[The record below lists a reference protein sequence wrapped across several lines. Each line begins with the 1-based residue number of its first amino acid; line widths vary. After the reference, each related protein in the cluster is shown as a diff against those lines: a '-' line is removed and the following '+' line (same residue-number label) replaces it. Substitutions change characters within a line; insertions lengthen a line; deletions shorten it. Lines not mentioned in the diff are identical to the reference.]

1 MQKRAPSARAVL
13 LPLAIGMA
21 GVAAFPAAAAACS
34 TPVITN
40 LNYYITSSCPPE
52 DSTLSANKTILDLG
66 SRLLERMGNAATWG
80 NAGAQQQNPGG
91 GGAPQQTAPRF
102 RAYGEA
108 YGLSSRTDT
117 QGIFAGDRRTTYG
130 GVGGFGYAVLPNFTV
145 GLSIDQSRTAIDV
158 PDAFMSAR
166 VDLTQFG
173 VNGVYT
179 QGPWTFVL
187 AGVHGVG
194 RINSSRVSFGP
205 TPAVASYNGS
215 ISGVLAEASRYWA
228 LGQQGRIV
236 PKVAIEYA
244 QSRTDGFTETG
255 GIPNYTVSGT
265 LMERARFL
273 AGAEIGHYWI
283 VSQKVVDVSAY
294 AKLIDNFMQRGGGLS
309 IGGITIQGLRES
321 TLGADVGGAVS
332 VGLSQAARIYA
343 NYDAKLRTGFQSHAG
358 TLGLELRW

>member
-1 MQKRAPSARAVL
+1 MGGLAA
-13 LPLAIGMA
+13 LPVTAS
-21 GVAAFPAAAAACS
+21 ACS
-34 TPVITN
+34 PPVTTF
-40 LNYYITSSCPPE
+40 NYYLSTSCSPE
-52 DSTLSANKTILDLG
+52 DSTLAASKTILDLG

-80 NAGAQQQNPGG
+80 TAAAQQQNPGG

-117 QGIFAGDRRTTYG
+117 QGVFAGDRRATFG
-130 GVGGFGYAVLPNFTV
+130 GVAGFGYAVAPNFTV
-145 GLSIDQSRTAIDV
+145 GLSIDQSHTAIDV

-179 QGPWTFVL
+179 HGPWTFVL

-194 RINSSRVSFGP
+194 RINSSRISFGP
-205 TPAVASYNGS
+205 NPAVASYNGS

-265 LMERARFL
+265 LTERARFL

-294 AKLIDNFMQRGGGLS
+294 AKLIDNFMQHGGALS
-309 IGGITIQGLRES
+309 VGGITIQGLRES

-332 VGLSQAARIYA
+332 VGLTPAARIYA
-343 NYDAKLRTGFQSHAG
+343 NYDGKLRTGFQSHSG
-358 TLGLELRW
+358 TVGLELRW